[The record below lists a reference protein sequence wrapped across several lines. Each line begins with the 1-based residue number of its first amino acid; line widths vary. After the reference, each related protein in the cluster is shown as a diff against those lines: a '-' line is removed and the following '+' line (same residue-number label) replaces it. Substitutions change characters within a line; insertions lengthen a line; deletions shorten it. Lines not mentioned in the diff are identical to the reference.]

1 MNVLLTTTGSDTLS
15 AHFWTPLPPLRNL
28 SFSNP
33 TSRHRAL
40 PFLKHGH
47 STHTSQVQT
56 PALGQCTP
64 LTPSQ
69 MHLLLKPT
77 TSFCTGFLSASLPV
91 HTDLVRYCN
100 LSGLPRSCTVSE
112 RGSLMEPH
120 NMAWGKPSAPLLL
133 ERKLQIWHKC
143 EASAA
148 PMHWE
153 ACTQDF
159 CDQHN
164 PLHHKCCLSLSQPFL
179 EFGLRNSRV

>member
-33 TSRHRAL
+33 TSLHRAL
-40 PFLKHGH
+40 LFLKHGH

-100 LSGLPRSCTVSE
+100 LSGLPRSCIVSE
-112 RGSLMEPH
+112 RGSLMEPR
-120 NMAWGKPSAPLLL
+120 NTARGKPSAPILHLPCLKESYRYDINVRHQLLPCTGKPVL
-133 ERKLQIWHKC
+133 RTFVTNITLSITN
-143 EASAA
+143 AA
-148 PMHWE
+148 FP
-153 ACTQDF
+153 
-159 CDQHN
+159 
-164 PLHHKCCLSLSQPFL
+164 
-179 EFGLRNSRV
+179 